1 MTTYTTFS
9 VSPQPIL
16 VRRFK
21 AETFGQ
27 YDISQSPA
35 FGFGQTPKYGD
46 WPNDLMEFG
55 QCQKL
60 EMFGIGQKLR
70 L

>member
-1 MTTYTTFS
+1 MTTYTAFN

-21 AETFGQ
+21 ARDFGQ
-27 YDISQSPA
+27 YAIRQYPA
-35 FGFGQTPKYGD
+35 FGIGQKLD
-46 WPNDLMEFG
+46 VISHKLAKLKFG